1 MVRRRIFAL
10 AAGLTRVTR
19 PAAAAVNKPINVVV
33 MVALSKSV
41 CGNVNSEYL
50 TAMNER
56 IMKK

>member
-1 MVRRRIFAL
+1 M
-10 AAGLTRVTR
+10 TRVTR